1 MKKLMRFMGSSELFA
16 FLAGREL
23 ENHMDWSKRS
33 KGTKSKGFCFFD
45 LSEPPEERLHRLDR
59 RLDRIQRKTD
69 RAIKGLGDFI
79 GASMAGV
86 GLVTFVLAVISADSV
101 PTELL
106 DTWVFITLAG
116 MLIGVGGC
124 WLLGWMRE

>member
-1 MKKLMRFMGSSELFA
+1 MRIGV
-16 FLAGREL
+16 
-23 ENHMDWSKRS
+23 DIQ
-33 KGTKSKGFCFFD
+33 
-45 LSEPPEERLHRLDR
+45 LSRRDIERLHRLDR
-59 RLDRIQRKTD
+59 KLDRIQRKAD

-79 GASMAGV
+79 GASMAGI

-101 PTELL
+101 PTDLL

>member
-1 MKKLMRFMGSSELFA
+1 MRIGV
-16 FLAGREL
+16 
-23 ENHMDWSKRS
+23 DV
-33 KGTKSKGFCFFD
+33 T
-45 LSEPPEERLHRLDR
+45 LSRRDIERLHRLDR
-59 RLDRIQRKTD
+59 KLDRIQRKSE

-79 GASMAGV
+79 GASMAGI
-86 GLVTFVLAVISADSV
+86 GIITFALAAISADGV

-106 DTWVFITLAG
+106 DTWTFITLAG

>member
-1 MKKLMRFMGSSELFA
+1 MRIGVDVTLNQ
-16 FLAGREL
+16 R
-23 ENHMDWSKRS
+23 
-33 KGTKSKGFCFFD
+33 D
-45 LSEPPEERLHRLDR
+45 LQRLRRIDRKLDR
-59 RLDRIQRKTD
+59 LQRKAE

-79 GASMAGV
+79 GASMAGI
-86 GLVTFVLAVISADSV
+86 GLVTFVLAAISADSV

>member
-1 MKKLMRFMGSSELFA
+1 MRIGVDVALSQ
-16 FLAGREL
+16 R
-23 ENHMDWSKRS
+23 
-33 KGTKSKGFCFFD
+33 D
-45 LSEPPEERLHRLDR
+45 LQRLRKLDR
-59 RLDRIQRKTD
+59 ALDRMQRKAD

-79 GASMAGV
+79 GASMAGI

-101 PTELL
+101 PTEML

-124 WLLGWMRE
+124 RLLGWMRE

>member
-1 MKKLMRFMGSSELFA
+1 MRIGVDVALSQ
-16 FLAGREL
+16 R
-23 ENHMDWSKRS
+23 
-33 KGTKSKGFCFFD
+33 D
-45 LSEPPEERLHRLDR
+45 LQRLRKLDR
-59 RLDRIQRKTD
+59 ALDRMQRKAD
-69 RAIKGLGDFI
+69 RAIKGMGDFI

-101 PTELL
+101 PTEML

>member
-1 MKKLMRFMGSSELFA
+1 MRIGV
-16 FLAGREL
+16 
-23 ENHMDWSKRS
+23 DV
-33 KGTKSKGFCFFD
+33 T
-45 LSEPPEERLHRLDR
+45 LSRRDIERLHRLDR

-86 GLVTFVLAVISADSV
+86 GLVTFVLSVISADGV

-116 MLIGVGGC
+116 LLIGVGGC
-124 WLLGWMRE
+124 RLLGWMRE